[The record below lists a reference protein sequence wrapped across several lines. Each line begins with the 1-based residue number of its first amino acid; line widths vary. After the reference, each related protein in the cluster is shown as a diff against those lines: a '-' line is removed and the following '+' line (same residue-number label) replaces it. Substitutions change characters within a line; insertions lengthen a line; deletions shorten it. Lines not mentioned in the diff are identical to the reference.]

1 MKTFNIAI
9 VGLGNI
15 GLEVYKNLLRNK
27 SNIFNKTGFRLNIY
41 KVSSKNFSKKRGN
54 IKIPRKFKYIFIK
67 DISFFWKF

>member
-27 SNIFNKTGFRLNIY
+27 NNIFNKTGFRLNIY
-41 KVSSKNFSKKRGN
+41 KFHQRIFRKKEEILRYQNLYGKKMLLTYVL
-54 IKIPRKFKYIFIK
+54 IKM
-67 DISFFWKF
+67 